1 MRQVKKSAILPATI
15 GARIRAA
22 RQALGLSQV
31 ALAELLEVPQ
41 GQVSQ
46 WETGREPGAVYLR
59 RLADALGTTIDELV
73 P

>member
-46 WETGREPGAVYLR
+46 WETGREPGPKSR
-59 RLADALGTTIDELV
+59 SPSCSKSPRGR
-73 P
+73 